1 MRDACLRIYAF
12 CVCNHGHVTLK
23 TAPCCDPTSRIE
35 NRFRVGST
43 FVLLLNVSERHFA
56 DVNESEG

>member
-1 MRDACLRIYAF
+1 M
-12 CVCNHGHVTLK
+12 TLK

>member
-1 MRDACLRIYAF
+1 MFSYLCFLCLQPWPRDF
-12 CVCNHGHVTLK
+12 E